1 MLFVLVQAT
10 TGLRAKPLPDIVRA
24 TASSPAPGPP
34 EPLKNQFGPAI
45 PEQIAAAL
53 ERVWPSFGTGAFMRD
68 VLEGY
73 GELNLMARAAK
84 IAAALRRHLPADY
97 EVALGILLQSLG
109 PMPAENKWSGEL
121 PFFHLPHTTFVASYG
136 LEHFEASMR
145 AQYELTQRFTAEFS
159 IRPFLERHPE
169 ATLERLRL
177 WAEDPS
183 LHVRRLVSEG
193 TRPRLPW
200 ASRLRAFQKDPRLVL
215 ALLEKLKDDPE
226 LYVRRS
232 VANNLNDIGKDHPS
246 LLVETAERWLAGA
259 PAGRAWVVRHALR
272 SAVKRGEA
280 EALRV
285 LGFGAGTS
293 VILENACIQPATV
306 SIGGAVTLSFEL
318 LNLEKCVQKVMV
330 DFRVHFV
337 KAGGRVGPKVFKLRA
352 VQMEV
357 GERLLFRK
365 RVSLAALTT
374 RRHYPGSH
382 RVEALLN
389 GEVRALGSF
398 ELMA

>member
-1 MLFVLVQAT
+1 M
-10 TGLRAKPLPDIVRA
+10 
-24 TASSPAPGPP
+24 P

-53 ERVWPSFGTGAFMRD
+53 ERVWPAFKTGAFMRD

-73 GELNLMARAAK
+73 AELELMARAVK
-84 IAAALRRHLPADY
+84 IATSLRRHLPADY
-97 EVALGILLQSLG
+97 EEALALLLKSLG
-109 PMPAENKWSGEL
+109 PKPEENQWSGEL
-121 PFFHLPHTTFVASYG
+121 PFFHLPHTTFVAAYG
-136 LEHFEASMR
+136 LEHFEASMH

-159 IRPFLERHPE
+159 IRPFLERHPAE
-169 ATLERLRL
+169 TLERLRL
-177 WAEDPS
+177 WARDPS
-183 LHVRRLVSEG
+183 VHVRRLVSEG

-200 ASRLRAFQKDPRLVL
+200 ASRLRAFQKDPRPVL

-232 VANNLNDIGKDHPS
+232 VANNLNDIGKDHPG

-259 PAGRAWVVRHALR
+259 PEGRAWVVRHALR
-272 SAVKRGEA
+272 SAVKRGET

-285 LGFGAGTS
+285 LGYGSGAR
-293 VILENACIQPATV
+293 VALENVCIQPASV
-306 SIGGAVTLSFEL
+306 RMGEAVTLSFEL
-318 LNLEKCVQKVMV
+318 VNLEKGVQRVMV
-330 DFRVHFV
+330 DFRIQFV
-337 KAGGRVGPKVFKLRA
+337 KAAGKVGPKVFKLRA
-352 VQMEV
+352 VEMAS
-357 GERLLFRK
+357 GERVLFRK

-374 RRHYPGSH
+374 RKHYPGRH

-398 ELMA
+398 ELSA